1 MERSLR
7 QLFILLSSA
16 GILCAAYFFSL
27 GVPNIFDSAADT
39 DARQTGEQSSDRG
52 ARGQRG
58 VQETVVV
65 MEPLTARHYNL
76 VSTTIGTATSSRS
89 IKVVSSVAGEITD
102 VSIDGNNV
110 VEAGDM
116 LVQLDSRSEQLA
128 LNVAM
133 TELEQAQ
140 DLYDRYKA
148 LRSNGNTTITDIIFV
163 ETEVALKLAQYNV
176 DVAQNALDERTIR
189 AKIDGTLGLSDAQ
202 VGAYINVGDTIVT
215 INDSS
220 AIVAEFEV
228 PERSI
233 AFLEA
238 GKPVQISTPTY
249 DGRVFDG
256 TIIAFDSE
264 LDPASRSATVRAQI
278 DNPDGALIAGMT
290 FSVRIVE
297 QTEPLPVVPA
307 TAVTWSRGGAN
318 IWTVED
324 GVAAP
329 HSAAI
334 RYRSGARVWLETDLP
349 LGAMVITEG
358 AAKLRAGTAVTDA
371 EGAAR

>member
-1 MERSLR
+1 MR
-7 QLFILLSSA
+7 QFLIFLASA
-16 GILCAAYFFSL
+16 GILCTAYLFSF
-27 GVPNIFDSAADT
+27 GVPNALKNVVGLDSA
-39 DARQTGEQSSDRG
+39 QTEEQKSNSAERSERG
-52 ARGQRG
+52 A
-58 VQETVVV
+58 QETIVV
-65 MEPLTARHYNL
+65 MQPLAERHYNL
-76 VSTTIGTATSSRS
+76 FLTTIGTATSLRS
-89 IKVVSSVAGEITD
+89 IKVVSSVAGKITD

-110 VEAGDM
+110 VEAGDV

-128 LNVAM
+128 LNVAV
-133 TELEQAQ
+133 TELEQVQ
-140 DLYDRYKA
+140 GLYDRYKV
-148 LRSNGNTTITDIIFV
+148 LGSNGNTTITDLTFV
-163 ETEVALKLAQYNV
+163 ETEAALKLAQYNV
-176 DVAQNALDERTIR
+176 DLAQNALDERTIR
-189 AKIDGTLGLSDAQ
+189 AEIGGTLGLSDAQ

-220 AIVAEFEV
+220 AIVAEFEI

-233 AFLEA
+233 AFLEV

-249 DGRVFDG
+249 DGRFFDG

-307 TAVTWSRGGAN
+307 TAVTWSREGAN

-334 RYRSGARVWLETDLP
+334 RYRSGTRVWLETDLP
-349 LGAMVITEG
+349 LGATVITEG
-358 AAKLRAGTAVTDA
+358 AAKLRAGTVVTDA

>member
-1 MERSLR
+1 MRK
-7 QLFILLSSA
+7 LLIFLTSA
-16 GILCAAYFFSL
+16 GILCAAYLFSF
-27 GVPNIFDSAADT
+27 GVPNALKNAVGLDSAQT
-39 DARQTGEQSSDRG
+39 EEPSSNSGARPERG
-52 ARGQRG
+52 A
-58 VQETVVV
+58 QETIVV
-65 MEPLTARHYNL
+65 MEPLAERHYNL
-76 VSTTIGTATSSRS
+76 VLATIGTAKSSRS

-110 VEAGDM
+110 VEAGDV
-116 LVQLDSRSEQLA
+116 LVRLNSRSEQLA
-128 LNVAM
+128 LNIAE

-148 LRSNGNTTITDIIFV
+148 LRSNGNKAITDIIFV
-163 ETEVALKLAQYNV
+163 ETEVALKLAKYNV

-189 AKIDGTLGLSDAQ
+189 AKIGGTLGLSDAQ
-202 VGAYINVGDTIVT
+202 VGAYISVGDTIVT

-238 GKPVQISTPTY
+238 GKPVKISTPTY

-264 LDPASRSATVRAQI
+264 LDPTSRSATVRAQI

-290 FSVRIVE
+290 FSVSIVE

-307 TAVTWSRGGAN
+307 TAVTWSRAGAN

-329 HSAAI
+329 YSAAI

-349 LGAMVITEG
+349 LGATVITEG